1 MLFKDLPI
9 QKKLM
14 GVIILISGIVLL
26 VTCTAFFA
34 YEVFTFRQTTTRQLS
49 TLGEII
55 AANSTAALAF
65 DDQNNAN
72 EILAALKAEQ
82 HITAASIYDQHG
94 KLFSKYPATIPAA
107 AFSSTPGKDGYR
119 FEDSYLIGFQP
130 VMQGDK
136 RLGTLYLKSDME
148 AMYERLQLY
157 SCITVLVIIVSFLLA
172 YTLSRIFQKR
182 ISQPI
187 LVLAETAQA
196 ISERQDY
203 SVRVT
208 KVSNDEL
215 GSLTDAFNQMLVQIQ
230 KQNLEIVSFNQQ
242 LEQKVME
249 RTNEL
254 EVSNKELESFT
265 YSVSHDLRAPLRAV
279 HSYSKI
285 LEEDYIEKLDDE
297 GKQTIKVILRNSKKM
312 GELIDDLLAFS
323 RLGRK
328 EVNSKDI
335 HMDSL
340 VRGVTNEF
348 LSSTSENNNNVEMK
362 IQTLP
367 AASGDQA
374 LIKQVWVN
382 LVSNAFK
389 YSSKQE
395 KIAIEIGSYPKGDQ
409 NVYYVKD
416 NGVGFDMQYYD
427 KLFGVFQRLHSQ
439 EDFEGTGVGLAITQR
454 IVQKHHG
461 EIWAESKLNEGT
473 TFYFSL
479 QAIQ

>member
-65 DDQNNAN
+65 DDADNAN

-82 HITAASIYDQHG
+82 HITAASIYDQQG
-94 KLFSKYPATIPAA
+94 KLFSHYPASISAD
-107 AFSSTPGKDGYR
+107 AFSSSPGKDGYR

-136 RLGTLYLKSDME
+136 RLGTLYLKSDMN
-148 AMYERLQLY
+148 AMYDRLQLY
-157 SCITVLVIIVSFLLA
+157 GCITILVIIVSFLLA

-187 LVLAETAQA
+187 LALAETAQA

-203 SVRVT
+203 SVRAT

-230 KQNLEIVSFNQQ
+230 KQTLEIVSFNQQ

-285 LEEDYIEKLDDE
+285 LEEDYMEKLDDD
-297 GKQTIKVILRNSKKM
+297 GRQTIKVILRNSKKM

-348 LSSTSENNNNVEMK
+348 LSSDSENNNVEIK

-374 LIKQVWVN
+374 LVKQVWVN
-382 LVSNAFK
+382 LVSNAVK
-389 YSSKQE
+389 YSSKQK
-395 KIAIEIGSYPKGDQ
+395 KILIEIGSYPKGDQ

-439 EDFEGTGVGLAITQR
+439 EDFEGTGVGLAISQR

-461 EIWAESKLNEGT
+461 EIWAESKLNEGA

-479 QAIQ
+479 QNIQ